1 MLKPLNSKSFIVSD
15 VNKLGATIAEHL
27 PGLLKNH
34 VILIDAPMGAGK
46 TTFVSS
52 MAALMGSMLMPSSP
66 TFSICNEYPLASPVN
81 GYHQIVHMD
90 LYRFGSIDE
99 ILQSGIE
106 DYLYDVKNLVLIEWP
121 GLIEPIVVEPFTRMT
136 IEVKENHW
144 RKFVYLN

>member
-1 MLKPLNSKSFIVSD
+1 MQSTFLANSISE
-15 VNKLGATIAEHL
+15 LQTIAQQIIDSY
-27 PGLLKNH
+27 KNDRIF
-34 VILIDAPMGAGK
+34 ILEGEMGAGK

-52 MAALMGSMLMPSSP
+52 LAALMGSMLTPSSP
-66 TFSICNEYPLASPVN
+66 TFSISNEYPLASPVN

-121 GLIEPIVVEPFTRMT
+121 ELIEPIVVEPFTRMT

>member
-1 MLKPLNSKSFIVSD
+1 MENKSFIVSD
-15 VNKLGATIAEHL
+15 VNKLGSTIAEHL
-27 PGLLKNH
+27 TGLLKNH

-52 MAALMGSMLMPSSP
+52 LAALMGSMLTPSSP
-66 TFSICNEYPLASPVN
+66 TFSISNEYPLTSPVN

-121 GLIEPIVVEPFTRMT
+121 ELIEPIVVEPFTRMT